1 VKRSWFIGQLTNQCS
16 SGPPCRSEACGGVGV
31 HLLYNEAFAKTLLF
45 KRGLFIKAR
54 VYTLLSLHCISS
66 MNLTEALLVAATN
79 VKRALT
85 NFLDTVLNRL
95 LLDHRSLVFN

>member
-1 VKRSWFIGQLTNQCS
+1 
-16 SGPPCRSEACGGVGV
+16 
-31 HLLYNEAFAKTLLF
+31 
-45 KRGLFIKAR
+45 
-54 VYTLLSLHCISS
+54 